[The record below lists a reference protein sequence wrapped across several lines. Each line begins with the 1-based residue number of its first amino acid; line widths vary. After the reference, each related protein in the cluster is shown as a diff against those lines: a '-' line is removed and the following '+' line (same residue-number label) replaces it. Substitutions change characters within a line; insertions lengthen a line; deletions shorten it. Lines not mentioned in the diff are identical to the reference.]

1 MEVCYVC
8 FMNFM
13 VGEIGMTKI
22 LVVDDNPFITGG
34 LEIILAT
41 MDGIEVLGAAGNGAE
56 AVTFC
61 QNHEVDVVLMD
72 VRMPVMDGVEATKE
86 ITATTATKVII
97 LTTFDDDA
105 FILKA
110 IENGAKGYLLKN
122 NDPQTIRHAIR
133 SVMQN
138 QSIIQDEIWDK
149 VKTSLISETKPDL
162 SDLGLTA
169 REMDVMKAIASG
181 LSNKE
186 IAKNLFISEGTV
198 ANNISAL
205 LGKLGL
211 DHRTQLAILYLT
223 GRVGGGEM

>member
-1 MEVCYVC
+1 
-8 FMNFM
+8 M
-13 VGEIGMTKI
+13 VKI

-41 MDGIEVLGAAGNGAE
+41 MDGMEVLGAAENGAE
-56 AVTFC
+56 AVAFC
-61 QNHEVDVVLMD
+61 QNHAVDVVLMD
-72 VRMPVMDGVEATKE
+72 VRMPVMDGVEATKQ
-86 ITATTATKVII
+86 ITETTATKVII

-105 FILKA
+105 SILKA

-122 NDPQTIRHAIR
+122 NDPQTMQHAIL

-138 QSIIQDEIWDK
+138 QSVVQEEIWDK
-149 VKTSLISETKPDL
+149 VKASLVSETKPDL
-162 SDLGLTA
+162 SGLKLTA
-169 REMDVMKAIASG
+169 REMDVMEAVASG

>member
-1 MEVCYVC
+1 
-8 FMNFM
+8 M
-13 VGEIGMTKI
+13 VKI

-41 MDGIEVLGAAGNGAE
+41 MDGMEVLGAAGNGAE
-56 AVTFC
+56 AVAFC
-61 QNHEVDVVLMD
+61 QNHAVDVVLMD
-72 VRMPVMDGVEATKE
+72 VRMPVMDGVEATKQ
-86 ITATTATKVII
+86 ITETTATKVII

-105 FILKA
+105 SILKA

-122 NDPQTIRHAIR
+122 NDPQTMQHAIL

-138 QSIIQDEIWDK
+138 QSVVQEEIWDK
-149 VKTSLISETKPDL
+149 VKASLVSETKPDL
-162 SDLGLTA
+162 SGLKLTA
-169 REMDVMKAIASG
+169 REMDVMEAVASG

>member
-1 MEVCYVC
+1 MKW
-8 FMNFM
+8 M
-13 VGEIGMTKI
+13 VAVDMIKI
-22 LVVDDNPFITGG
+22 LVVDDNSFITGG
-34 LEIILAT
+34 LEIILGT
-41 MDGIEVLGAAGNGAE
+41 MDGMEVLGAAENGAE
-56 AVTFC
+56 AVAFC
-61 QNHEVDVVLMD
+61 QTHEVDVVLMD
-72 VRMPVMDGVEATKE
+72 VRMPVMDGVEATKQ
-86 ITATTATKVII
+86 ITETTQTKVII

-122 NDPQTIRHAIR
+122 NDPQTIRNAIT

-138 QSIIQDEIWDK
+138 QSIMQDEIWDK
-149 VKTSLISETKPDL
+149 VKSALVSEVKPDL
-162 SDLGLTA
+162 SSLQLTA
-169 REMDVMKAIASG
+169 RELDVMKAVASG

-223 GRVGGGEM
+223 GRVGGGEV

>member
-1 MEVCYVC
+1 
-8 FMNFM
+8 
-13 VGEIGMTKI
+13 MTKI

>member
-1 MEVCYVC
+1 M
-8 FMNFM
+8 
-13 VGEIGMTKI
+13 IHI
-22 LVVDDNPFITGG
+22 LVVDDNSFITGG
-34 LEIILAT
+34 LEIILGT
-41 MDGIEVLGAAGNGAE
+41 MDGIEVVGTAADGAE
-56 AVTFC
+56 AVAFC
-61 QNHEVDVVLMD
+61 QEHEVDVVLMD
-72 VRMPVMDGVEATKE
+72 VRMPGMDGVQATKV
-86 ITATTATKVII
+86 ITETTQTKVII

-122 NDPQTIRHAIR
+122 NDPQMIHHAIV

-149 VKTSLISETKPDL
+149 VKRSLQDEVMPAAPDL
-162 SDLGLTA
+162 SGLHLTA

-223 GRVGGGEM
+223 GKIGGVEG

>member
-1 MEVCYVC
+1 
-8 FMNFM
+8 M
-13 VGEIGMTKI
+13 VAANMIKI
-22 LVVDDNPFITGG
+22 LVVDDNSFITGG
-34 LEIILAT
+34 LEIILGT
-41 MDGIEVLGAAGNGAE
+41 MDGIEVLGAAENGAE
-56 AVTFC
+56 AVAFC
-61 QNHEVDVVLMD
+61 QMHEVDVVLMD
-72 VRMPVMDGVEATKE
+72 VRMPVMDGVEATKQ
-86 ITATTATKVII
+86 ITETTQTKVII

-122 NDPQTIRHAIR
+122 NDPQMIRHAIT

-138 QSIIQDEIWDK
+138 QSILQDEIWDK
-149 VKTSLISETKPDL
+149 VKSSLVSEAKPDL
-162 SDLGLTA
+162 SNLHLTA
-169 REMDVMKAIASG
+169 RELDVMKAIASG

-223 GRVGGGEM
+223 GRVGGGEA